1 MLVNTTSFFVCVNKI
16 ERRDFM
22 QKLTSEDI
30 SKNKVDTIPQY
41 YILDYLKQN
50 LNINEF
56 KIYLVDRNNI
66 KVVDK
71 NNDSLYFSCEDDTRE
86 ITYQDEIKEYAQEIE
101 L

>member
-1 MLVNTTSFFVCVNKI
+1 
-16 ERRDFM
+16 M
-22 QKLTSEDI
+22 QELTSVDI
-30 SKNKVDTIPQY
+30 LKNKVDTIPQY

-50 LNINEF
+50 ININEF

-71 NNDSLYFSCEDDTRE
+71 NNDSLYFSCEDNTRE
-86 ITYQDEIKEYAQEIE
+86 ITYQDEIKEYTKEFE

>member
-1 MLVNTTSFFVCVNKI
+1 
-16 ERRDFM
+16 M
-22 QKLTSEDI
+22 QELTREDI

-56 KIYLVDRNNI
+56 KIYLVNRNNI

-71 NNDSLYFSCEDDTRE
+71 NNDNLYFSCEDDTRE
-86 ITYQDEIKEYAQEIE
+86 ITYQDEIKTFDDIS

>member
-1 MLVNTTSFFVCVNKI
+1 MK
-16 ERRDFM
+16 E
-22 QKLTSEDI
+22 LTREDI
-30 SKNKVDTIPQY
+30 LKNNVDTILQY

-50 LNINEF
+50 LNIDEF

-71 NNDSLYFSCEDDTRE
+71 NNDCLYFSCEDNSRK
-86 ITYQDEIKEYAQEIE
+86 ITYQDKIKKYEKEIE

>member
-1 MLVNTTSFFVCVNKI
+1 
-16 ERRDFM
+16 M

-30 SKNKVDTIPQY
+30 LKNKVDTIPQY

-66 KVVDK
+66 KVVD
-71 NNDSLYFSCEDDTRE
+71 NNNNNSLYFSCEDNTRE
-86 ITYQDEIKEYAQEIE
+86 ITYQDEIKKYEKEIE

>member
-1 MLVNTTSFFVCVNKI
+1 
-16 ERRDFM
+16 M

-30 SKNKVDTIPQY
+30 LKNKVDTIPQY

-50 LNINEF
+50 LNINKF

-66 KVVDK
+66 KVVDN

-86 ITYQDEIKEYAQEIE
+86 ITYQDEIKEYTKEIE

>member
-1 MLVNTTSFFVCVNKI
+1 
-16 ERRDFM
+16 M
-22 QKLTSEDI
+22 QELASEDI
-30 SKNKVDTIPQY
+30 LKNKVDTIPQY

-66 KVVDK
+66 KVVDN
-71 NNDSLYFSCEDDTRE
+71 NNDSLYFSCEDNTRE
-86 ITYQDEIKEYAQEIE
+86 ITYQDEIKEYVKEFE

>member
-1 MLVNTTSFFVCVNKI
+1 M
-16 ERRDFM
+16 FM
-22 QKLTSEDI
+22 QELTSVDI
-30 SKNKVDTIPQY
+30 LKNKVDTIPQY

-66 KVVDK
+66 KVVD
-71 NNDSLYFSCEDDTRE
+71 NNNNSLYFSCEDNTRE
-86 ITYQDEIKEYAQEIE
+86 ITYQDEIKKYEKEIE

>member
-1 MLVNTTSFFVCVNKI
+1 MR
-16 ERRDFM
+16 E
-22 QKLTSEDI
+22 LTNVEVL
-30 SKNKVDTIPQY
+30 KNKVDTILQY

-66 KVVDK
+66 KVIDK
-71 NNDSLYFSCEDDTRE
+71 NNDNLYFSCEDNTRE
-86 ITYQDEIKEYAQEIE
+86 ITYQDEIKEYVKEFE

>member
-1 MLVNTTSFFVCVNKI
+1 
-16 ERRDFM
+16 M
-22 QKLTSEDI
+22 QELTNVDI
-30 SKNKVDTIPQY
+30 LKNKVDTIPQY

-56 KIYLVDRNNI
+56 KIYLVNRNNI

-71 NNDSLYFSCEDDTRE
+71 NNDSLYFSCEDNTTE
-86 ITYQDEIKEYAQEIE
+86 ITYQDEIKKYEKEIE

>member
-1 MLVNTTSFFVCVNKI
+1 MRELNKEEIKKNQVN
-16 ERRDFM
+16 
-22 QKLTSEDI
+22 
-30 SKNKVDTIPQY
+30 TIPQY

-71 NNDSLYFSCEDDTRE
+71 NNDSLYFSCEDDTRK
-86 ITYQDEIKEYAQEIE
+86 ITYQDEMKEYTKEFE